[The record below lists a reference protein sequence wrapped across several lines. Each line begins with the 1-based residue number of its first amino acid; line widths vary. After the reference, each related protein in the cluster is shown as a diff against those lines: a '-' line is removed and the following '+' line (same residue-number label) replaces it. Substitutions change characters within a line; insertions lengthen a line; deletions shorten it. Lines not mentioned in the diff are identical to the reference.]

1 MRISDW
7 SSDVCSSDLDF
18 SGKIG
23 RPERIDIAISEDRPS
38 MAKISDGLIADSPAM
53 AAAVS
58 SAATTP
64 TDRAIDAEA
73 PGKAGVPHRHENDNY
88 GNSGNGNGK
97 GNAGHRDHRKAKGK
111 TGNKGNGKE

>member
-7 SSDVCSSDLDF
+7 SSDVCSSDLQVIAQAIDTAAAADF

-64 TDRAIDAEA
+64 TDRAIDVEA
-73 PGKAGVPHRHENDNY
+73 PGKAGVPSRNEIGRESSRERVCQY
-88 GNSGNGNGK
+88 G
-97 GNAGHRDHRKAKGK
+97 
-111 TGNKGNGKE
+111 